1 MERQP
6 IEVFFSYS
14 REDKPLRDKLEIHL
28 SSLRQQGVI
37 SSWHDRQIVAGSEWE
52 EEIDRHMRTADIIL
66 LLVSPDFVNSKY
78 CYDIELP
85 YAMRRHEAGEAYVV
99 PILLRPVA
107 RWKNLTFTRLQV
119 YPSGGV
125 PITQWADPDN
135 GFVDV
140 AEGIAEAV
148 EKLLERRQ
156 EIEQL
161 RLEQEELAKRE
172 TERLQQAEL
181 DRQEAQRLQQAELD
195 RQEAQRLQQAE
206 LDREEAPRLRQA
218 ELYRQEAQRLQ
229 QAAERSRLSEARK
242 TREVKQT
249 KQEKLENT
257 DVTQAYAIARIRDHK
272 SGQMFY
278 TAQIYQLQAGIRSDL
293 TQGFKGIPIQLLN
306 QEEPVQLE
314 IIVWAEDMEVE
325 PDWMQPYF
333 FSQTEKN
340 PLVEFKLK
348 PTQLGRKEIRVE
360 FLYQRHWLAKI
371 EFEVEVVDTRQ
382 STSSSWTSRL
392 ISLFRTL
399 GR

>member
-1 MERQP
+1 MGMERQP

-140 AEGIAEAV
+140 AVGIAEAV

-172 TERLQQAEL
+172 TERLQQAESY
-181 DRQEAQRLQQAELD
+181 
-195 RQEAQRLQQAE
+195 
-206 LDREEAPRLRQA
+206 REEAPRLRQA

>member
-1 MERQP
+1 MERSP
-6 IEVFFSYS
+6 IEIFFSYS

-172 TERLQQAEL
+172 TERLQQAESY
-181 DRQEAQRLQQAELD
+181 
-195 RQEAQRLQQAE
+195 
-206 LDREEAPRLRQA
+206 REEAPRLRQA

>member
-172 TERLQQAEL
+172 TERLQQAESY
-181 DRQEAQRLQQAELD
+181 
-195 RQEAQRLQQAE
+195 
-206 LDREEAPRLRQA
+206 REKAPRLRQA

>member
-1 MERQP
+1 MR
-6 IEVFFSYS
+6 
-14 REDKPLRDKLEIHL
+14 LRRGGCQL

-107 RWKNLTFTRLQV
+107 RWKNLTFARLQV

-172 TERLQQAEL
+172 TERLQQAESY
-181 DRQEAQRLQQAELD
+181 
-195 RQEAQRLQQAE
+195 
-206 LDREEAPRLRQA
+206 REEAPRLRQA

>member
-172 TERLQQAEL
+172 TERLQQAESY
-181 DRQEAQRLQQAELD
+181 
-195 RQEAQRLQQAE
+195 
-206 LDREEAPRLRQA
+206 REEAPRLRQA